1 MIKGMIFSNMS
12 TIHSITIWLFLSLF
26 SSIYAAEQAIKTDN
40 NVKQIALQKNKH
52 LDIHTLYSK
61 MKDGMENERY
71 EHYSLEPRLPHYK
84 LPMSCGPNYPLSYTT
99 TQSSIIKVHKAKE
112 EMEKT
117 VLQRK
122 NFIAKLFKLNPE
134 ISKERKEE
142 IIGGFEK
149 YKKSSINSYNCYRR
163 DEYDRRLT
171 KKEWRSFFWKQKSRA
186 VSLVITRYLNQER
199 ERLKER
205 GYKEDKTFPKY
216 FLLRV
221 TKDIYGV
228 ACMYCH
234 NKKDGLNKSSVV
246 DNHIAASHIDNV
258 FDDIEP
264 TVLELKPWGDIHS
277 DEYRALIFAYE
288 NL

>member
-1 MIKGMIFSNMS
+1 M
-12 TIHSITIWLFLSLF
+12 
-26 SSIYAAEQAIKTDN
+26 
-40 NVKQIALQKNKH
+40 
-52 LDIHTLYSK
+52 
-61 MKDGMENERY
+61 
-71 EHYSLEPRLPHYK
+71 
-84 LPMSCGPNYPLSYTT
+84 
-99 TQSSIIKVHKAKE
+99 
-112 EMEKT
+112 
-117 VLQRK
+117 
-122 NFIAKLFKLNPE
+122 
-134 ISKERKEE
+134 
-142 IIGGFEK
+142 
-149 YKKSSINSYNCYRR
+149 
-163 DEYDRRLT
+163 
-171 KKEWRSFFWKQKSRA
+171 

>member
-1 MIKGMIFSNMS
+1 MIFSNMS

-26 SSIYAAEQAIKTDN
+26 SSIYAAEQVIRIDD
-40 NVKQIALQKNKH
+40 KQIALQKNKH

-61 MKDGMENERY
+61 MKDEMENERY
-71 EHYSLEPRLPHYK
+71 EHYFLKYRRRPPDYK
-84 LPMSCGPNYPLSYTT
+84 LSTSCHPLTFAYTT
-99 TQSSIIKVHKAKE
+99 TQSYIKAKE
-112 EMEKT
+112 EMEKI

-122 NFIAKLFKLNPE
+122 NLIAKLFKLNPE

-149 YKKSSINSYNCYRR
+149 YKKSAINYHNCDRR
-163 DEYDRRLT
+163 SEHDRNRRLT
-171 KKEWRSFFWKQKSRA
+171 KEEWKSNFWKQKSRM